1 MTDRV
6 EIGGDASQLVLSLG
20 RSAKDNERQ
29 LEANL
34 RSGMLN
40 AKWVVHEV
48 AGAGKRGDFAALSK
62 AFQSLADDWAG
73 RSRDELWTS
82 ADQDLALSVD
92 SDALGHIS
100 LVVEL
105 SEPIADG
112 WRAQATVPLE
122 PSDLPRVSAQLRSLL
137 ETQG

>member
-6 EIGGDASQLVLSLG
+6 EIGGYPSQLVLSLE
-20 RSAKDNERQ
+20 RYAKDEERQ
-29 LEANL
+29 LEVSL

-40 AKWVVHEV
+40 AKLVVHEV
-48 AGAGKRGDFAALSK
+48 DGAGKRGDFAALSR

-73 RSRDELWTS
+73 GSRDELWTS
-82 ADQDLALSVD
+82 ADHDLTLSVD

-122 PSDLPRVSAQLRSLL
+122 PSDLPRVSAQIRSLL
-137 ETQG
+137 QSQG